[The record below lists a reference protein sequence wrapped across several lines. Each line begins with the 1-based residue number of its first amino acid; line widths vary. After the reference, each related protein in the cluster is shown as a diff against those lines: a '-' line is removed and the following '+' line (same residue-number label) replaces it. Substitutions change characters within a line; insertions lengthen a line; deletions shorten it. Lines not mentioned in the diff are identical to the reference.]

1 MYIYLFIMVNQ
12 KSGMVAQWIPHW
24 GGSTVLA
31 GYVDEFGSIHGPFV
45 DVQGKRYFPTQDR
58 LKRLE
63 EGGYACLGRAD
74 SLVKVGGA
82 YRDLATFEA
91 QVGELRWQS
100 IFFLEM
106 GVMLRQKSLEIWY
119 AEPEFLWIIPVAVCS

>member
-1 MYIYLFIMVNQ
+1 M
-12 KSGMVAQWIPHW
+12 
-24 GGSTVLA
+24 
-31 GYVDEFGSIHGPFV
+31 DERGSIHGPFV

-91 QVGELRWQS
+91 QARELTNPW
-100 IFFLEM
+100 FFL
-106 GVMLRQKSLEIWY
+106 GDGGMLRQKSLEIWY
-119 AEPEFLWIIPVAVCS
+119 RVLRRAGNSGRYQ

>member
-24 GGSTVLA
+24 GGSTVFA

-74 SLVKVGGA
+74 SLVKVGGLS
-82 YRDLATFEA
+82 RS
-91 QVGELRWQS
+91 GHLRS
-100 IFFLEM
+100 TGGGAKVAKHFFLEM